1 MVRPLRLLRLLAAIL
16 LLASSGSARAHL
28 TPNSEISLAF
38 GRTKIA
44 ADVVVPLSE
53 LTYATNMDIAAATGE
68 LTPTAKAM
76 LASYFSSHMAV
87 ISPDGRRWNQT
98 VSDIALSSDG
108 SSPDI
113 LLKVLFM
120 PPVGAP
126 LRRFDLQY
134 SAVIDHI
141 ANHFVLLLVRTD
153 SDSGHLTDHPQM
165 LGGLQQGNMTIRID
179 RGPGSAWRGFVSA
192 VGLGMHH
199 IAEGHD
205 HLLFLIALLLP
216 APLLASGGR
225 WSGYGGLRF
234 TAHKLLAVV
243 TAFTIGHSMTLIG
256 GAFFG
261 WKLPTQPV
269 EVMIAVSILISA
281 FHAWRPIFAG
291 REALIAGSFGLVHGL
306 AFATLIGRFGL
317 EPMQKAQSIL
327 GFNIGIELV
336 QIAVVAVVMPVLVVM
351 ARTSSY
357 AAFRIGA
364 AAFAGIAA
372 IAWIIERVFRV
383 DNIVGRAIDVGLG
396 HAPWLLAALI
406 AGAAA
411 MVFADRRQAGSARP
425 VA

>member
-1 MVRPLRLLRLLAAIL
+1 MVRPLKLLRLLVATL
-16 LLASSGSARAHL
+16 LLAGSGAAWAHL
-28 TPNSEISLAF
+28 TPNSEISLGF
-38 GRTKIA
+38 GRTMIA
-44 ADVVVPLSE
+44 ADIAVPLSE
-53 LTYATNMDIAAATGE
+53 LTYATNIDIRRGSAGLSSATQAV
-68 LTPTAKAM
+68 LTG
-76 LASYFSSHMAV
+76 YFRQHMAV
-87 ISPDGRRWNQT
+87 QSPDGRLWNEQIG
-98 VSDIALSSDG
+98 DITLSSDG
-108 SSPDI
+108 FSPDI
-113 LLKVLFM
+113 LLKVTLT
-120 PPVGAP
+120 PPAGAP
-126 LRRFDLQY
+126 LRRFDLHY

-153 SDSGHLTDHPQM
+153 SDSGHLTDRPQM
-165 LGGLQQGNMTIRID
+165 LGGLQQGNMTIRVD

-216 APLLASGGR
+216 APLLASGVR

-256 GAFFG
+256 GALFG

-317 EPMQKAQSIL
+317 EPMQRAQSIL

-336 QIAVVAVVMPVLVVM
+336 QIAVVAVVMPLLVVM
-351 ARTSSY
+351 ARTSGYS
-357 AAFRIGA
+357 AFRIGA

-372 IAWIIERVFRV
+372 IAWIIERIFRI
-383 DNIVGRAIDVGLG
+383 DNIVGRAIDAGLG
-396 HAPWLLAALI
+396 HAFWLLAALI

-411 MVFADRRQAGSARP
+411 MVLVGRRQAGAARP
-425 VA
+425 AA

>member
-1 MVRPLRLLRLLAAIL
+1 MLL
-16 LLASSGSARAHL
+16 LLAVMLLLAGRGAWAHL

-44 ADVVVPLSE
+44 ADIVVPLSE
-53 LTYATNMDIAAATGE
+53 LTYATNIDIPSGSSMSPATR
-68 LTPTAKAM
+68 AI
-76 LASYFSSHMAV
+76 LASYFVGHMNV
-87 ISPDGRRWNQT
+87 LSPDGRAWGKRADD
-98 VSDIALSSDG
+98 VALSNDG
-108 SSPDI
+108 FSPDI
-113 LLKVLFM
+113 LLKVTLT
-120 PPVGAP
+120 PPAGAP
-126 LRRFDLQY
+126 LRRFDFHY

-192 VGLGMHH
+192 VGLGIHH

-216 APLLASGGR
+216 APLLASGR
-225 WSGYGGLRF
+225 HWSGYGGLQL
-234 TAHKLLAVV
+234 TARKLLAVV

-256 GAFFG
+256 GAFLG

-269 EVMIAVSILISA
+269 EVGIAVSILVSA

-336 QIAVVAVVMPVLVVM
+336 QIAVVAVVMPILVVM
-351 ARTSSY
+351 ARTSGY
-357 AAFRIGA
+357 AAFRTGA

-372 IAWIIERVFRV
+372 IAWIVERVFRV
-383 DNIVGRAIDVGLG
+383 DNVVGRAIDVGLG
-396 HAPWLLAALI
+396 HAPWVLTALI
-406 AGAAA
+406 AGAAV
-411 MVFADRRQAGSARP
+411 MVALDRRQARIAEP
-425 VA
+425 AA